1 MKNKALIL
9 NLKEDKFGAEYLDA
23 DRKPLEKGEVRVKTA
38 FSGINFKD
46 RLAMKP
52 ESKVVRKYPIV
63 PGIDFSGYVEE
74 TGSSQFAVG
83 DEVFVTGLGYGTD
96 RDGGC
101 SEYVIVKEEDLCV
114 VPDGLS
120 LKEVMQIGTAGF
132 TAALSVDAVSRGE
145 ALTNREILVT
155 GGTGG
160 VSSFAIM
167 LLNSLGAKVTAA
179 TRSLDHEAYLRSL
192 GAHHV
197 ILFETLLE
205 KRKPLSKE
213 RWYGVIDATGGEATG
228 NLLTEIRYGGTL
240 AVSGNLSGTKFST
253 TVFPFILRGISLQ
266 GIDSVYVTR
275 ERKMDLFNKM
285 AREWKMENLDR
296 VIYKEVAFKDL
307 KEELLRESNGTGR
320 VLVTFK

>member
-9 NLKEDKFGAEYLDA
+9 NLIEDKLTAEYLDA

-52 ESKVVRKYPIV
+52 ESKVIRKYPIV

-74 TGSSQFAVG
+74 SGSSQFVAG

-96 RDGGC
+96 RDGGF
-101 SEYVIVKEEDLCV
+101 SEYVIVKEEDLCI
-114 VPDGLS
+114 VPEGLS

-132 TAALSVDAVSRGE
+132 TAALSVEAVSRGE
-145 ALTNREILVT
+145 ELANREILVT

-167 LLNSLGAKVTAA
+167 LLNSLGARVTAA
-179 TRSLDHEAYLRSL
+179 TRSLAHETYLKAL
-192 GAHHV
+192 GAQHV
-197 ILFETLLE
+197 ILFETLLA

-213 RWYGVIDATGGEATG
+213 RWDGVIDATGGEATG
-228 NLLTEIRYGGTL
+228 NLLTEIRYGSTL
-240 AVSGNLSGTKFST
+240 AVSGNLSGIKFST

-275 ERKMDLFNKM
+275 ERKMELFNKM
-285 AREWKMENLDR
+285 ARKWKLENLDR
-296 VIYKEVAFKDL
+296 VIYKEVAFEDL
-307 KEELLRESNGTGR
+307 KEELLLESNGTGR

>member
-96 RDGGC
+96 RDGGF

-213 RWYGVIDATGGEATG
+213 RWDGVIDATGGEATG

>member
-96 RDGGC
+96 RDGGF

-145 ALTNREILVT
+145 ALTNRQILVT

-179 TRSLDHEAYLRSL
+179 TRSLDHEAYLKAL
-192 GAHHV
+192 GAQHV

-213 RWYGVIDATGGEATG
+213 RWDGVIDATGGEATG
-228 NLLTEIRYGGTL
+228 NLLTEIRYGSTL
-240 AVSGNLSGTKFST
+240 AVSGNLSGIKFST

-275 ERKMDLFNKM
+275 ERKMELFNKM
-285 AREWKMENLDR
+285 ARKWKLENLDR
-296 VIYKEVAFKDL
+296 VIYKEVAFEDL
-307 KEELLRESNGTGR
+307 KEELLLESNGTGR

>member
-9 NLKEDKFGAEYLDA
+9 NLTEDRLAAEYLDV
-23 DRKPLEKGEVRVKTA
+23 DRKPLGKGEVRVKTA

-52 ESKVVRKYPIV
+52 ESKVIRKYPIV
-63 PGIDFSGYVEE
+63 PGIDFSGYVKES
-74 TGSSQFAVG
+74 GSSQFAVG
-83 DEVFVTGLGYGTD
+83 DPVFVTGLGYGTD
-96 RDGGC
+96 RDGGF
-101 SEYVIVKEEDLCV
+101 SEYVIVKEEDLCA
-114 VPDGLS
+114 VPDGLT

-145 ALTNREILVT
+145 TLLNREILVT

-167 LLNSLGAKVTAA
+167 LLSSLGAKVTAA

-192 GAHHV
+192 GAHQV

-213 RWYGVIDATGGEATG
+213 RWDGVIDATGGEATG

-240 AVSGNLSGTKFST
+240 AVSGNLSGIQFSS
-253 TVFPFILRGISLQ
+253 TVFPFILRGITLQ

-275 ERKMDLFNKM
+275 ERKMNLFNKM
-285 AREWKMENLDR
+285 AREWRLENLDR
-296 VIYKEVAFKDL
+296 TIYKEVAFEDL
-307 KEELLRESNGTGR
+307 KEELLHESTGTGR

>member
-96 RDGGC
+96 RDGGF

-167 LLNSLGAKVTAA
+167 LLNSLGARVTAA
-179 TRSLDHEAYLRSL
+179 TRSLDHEAYLKAL
-192 GAHHV
+192 GAQHV

-213 RWYGVIDATGGEATG
+213 RWDGVIDATGGEATG
-228 NLLTEIRYGGTL
+228 NLLTEIRYGSTL
-240 AVSGNLSGTKFST
+240 AVSGNLSGIKFST

-266 GIDSVYVTR
+266 GIDSVYVNR
-275 ERKMDLFNKM
+275 ERKMELFNKM
-285 AREWKMENLDR
+285 ARKWKLENLDR
-296 VIYKEVAFKDL
+296 VIYKEVAFEDL
-307 KEELLRESNGTGR
+307 KEELLLESNGTGR